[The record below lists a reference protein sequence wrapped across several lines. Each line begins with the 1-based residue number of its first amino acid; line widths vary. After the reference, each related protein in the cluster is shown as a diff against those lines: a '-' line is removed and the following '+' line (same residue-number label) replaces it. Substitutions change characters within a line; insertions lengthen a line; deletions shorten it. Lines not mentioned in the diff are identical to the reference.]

1 MKPLTFVKRLICYLG
16 GMALI
21 AISINLS
28 KLAALG
34 IAPVTSA
41 SYALEQIWGITLG
54 ATTYIL
60 MVVFLL
66 LQILILRKNF
76 PIRNLFGLLVT
87 FWFSFV
93 IDLTGIDPNAVGHLM
108 VNAPRP
114 QSYIARLLLIGVCV
128 VLTGIGVFIY
138 VRLQWIPMPSDGVP
152 DALHKAFGWN
162 FGNCKTLF
170 DTSLVALAVILQLV
184 YLGGLSSF
192 TGSSVV
198 VREGTIAMAVL
209 VGQVVKLLT
218 RFFGEKYDRW
228 LELDRPRNRDEKH

>member
-1 MKPLTFVKRLICYLG
+1 MKLPVFLKRLICYLG

-21 AISINLS
+21 AISINVS

-93 IDLTGIDPNAVGHLM
+93 IDLTGIDPNAIGHLM
-108 VNAPRP
+108 ADFPRP
-114 QSYIARLLLIGVCV
+114 QNYIVRLLLIGVCV
-128 VLTGIGVFIY
+128 VLTGVGVFIY

-170 DTSLVALAVILQLV
+170 DTSLVVLAVVLQLI
-184 YLGGLSSF
+184 YLGGFSSF
-192 TGSSVV
+192 TGSNVV

-209 VGQVVKLLT
+209 VGQVVKFLT

-228 LELDRPRNRDEKH
+228 LELKPDAKAD

>member
-114 QSYIARLLLIGVCV
+114 QTYILRLLLIGVCV
-128 VLTGIGVFIY
+128 ILTGIGVFIY

>member
-114 QSYIARLLLIGVCV
+114 QTYILRLLLIGVCV
-128 VLTGIGVFIY
+128 ILTGIGVFIY

-170 DTSLVALAVILQLV
+170 DTSLVALAVILQLI